1 MSILRVN
8 LPDRTFFFKYKDKLI
23 ILFYPIL
30 QKIIYK
36 KSDLILF
43 QSKFLENIF
52 KKRVKCD
59 SKKIKILSNNCIK
72 KPLKIR
78 KSIKLDKR
86 IILGF
91 AAPMYWSC
99 KGLETIHRVYEKLVK
114 INFLFGLE
122 IAGSGPQELKL
133 INGLNKISN
142 KHYKWNGWINNIDN
156 FFDKIDVL
164 IVPSLYDSSPKLI
177 FEALQKNKIIFA
189 SDISAHR
196 EILKK
201 EELLFS
207 KNNLKSLIKRIMR
220 IKNSRAYKK
229 KLEKKIFELKKNH
242 TFDWEKKFSK
252 FVKKC

>member
-1 MSILRVN
+1 
-8 LPDRTFFFKYKDKLI
+8 
-23 ILFYPIL
+23 
-30 QKIIYK
+30 
-36 KSDLILF
+36 
-43 QSKFLENIF
+43 
-52 KKRVKCD
+52 
-59 SKKIKILSNNCIK
+59 
-72 KPLKIR
+72 
-78 KSIKLDKR
+78 
-86 IILGF
+86 
-91 AAPMYWSC
+91 MYWSC

-164 IVPSLYDSSPKLI
+164 IVPSLYDSSPNLI